1 MPQSIE
7 TLKAELKAIE
17 ECERILNGQHN
28 ISPQELEAHR
38 LRLER
43 KDEIIAELRKWS
55 AMTPARQAE

>member
-1 MPQSIE
+1 MQQSIE

-17 ECERILNGQHN
+17 DSERILNGRHN

-43 KDEIIAELRKWS
+43 KDEIIAELKKS
-55 AMTPARQAE
+55 GQL